1 MTQVEAEAR
10 AIEFSEN
17 HVEADGF
24 RIRYA
29 EAGQGEPLVC
39 FHGAGGMRISRSHQ
53 LLAEQHRVIIFQ
65 APGFGDSPINDRT
78 ATIQEL
84 ADTMALAVANLGV
97 ERFNL
102 MGNSFGGR
110 LALWLAIRHP
120 EQIEAL
126 VLAAPAAIRPEGGG
140 RAT

>member
-29 EAGQGEPLVC
+29 EAGQGSPLVC
-39 FHGAGGMRISRSHQ
+39 FHGAGGMRVSRSHD
-53 LLAEQHRVIIFQ
+53 LLAKQHRVIVFQ
-65 APGFGDSPINDRT
+65 APGFGDSPVNDRT
-78 ATIQEL
+78 TTIQEL
-84 ADTMALAVANLGV
+84 ADTMARAIENLRIP
-97 ERFNL
+97 RFNL

-110 LALWLAIRHP
+110 LAL
-120 EQIEAL
+120 
-126 VLAAPAAIRPEGGG
+126 
-140 RAT
+140 